1 MALRSRVILAIGA
14 VFDSSFQLLFL
25 SRLNSV
31 RRKADAQSDRP
42 QAGQKIIVR

>member
-1 MALRSRVILAIGA
+1 MVFGKRVILAIGA
-14 VFDSSFQLLFL
+14 VFDSSFHLPFL
-25 SRLNSV
+25 SRLNSI